1 MRSTQVGEPSDRVAR
16 SRSKICHR
24 DIPRTLWDILLA
36 GSPSPWGELFR
47 KFSDRGASYLS
58 TGIRNAWGIRLSSVA
73 RTALFAPASCAR
85 WPSVVC
91 FAVLTQLGRWEM
103 SWPSGIQAFHGNSAK
118 ISRTCLLLKCGA
130 PTPAL
135 RTGRPVIRSTRRVT
149 LEKRVFRGVNTTRPA
164 CTFASSESPG
174 CRPSLRRIA
183 PASTIWPFVESFNS
197 MVRKSY
203 LRIRQTTRRFG
214 GPGEVRTPDP
224 MVANHVLSQLSYR
237 PIFPL
242 EL

>member
-1 MRSTQVGEPSDRVAR
+1 MAVRCLFCGLDPTG
-16 SRSKICHR
+16 KMG
-24 DIPRTLWDILLA
+24 DILAVRNKRKGHRLCCLKPLQQVA
-36 GSPSPWGELFR
+36 SLPNGKSVLWRLREDSDETELG
-47 KFSDRGASYLS
+47 DR
-58 TGIRNAWGIRLSSVA
+58 
-73 RTALFAPASCAR
+73 ASCQF
-85 WPSVVC
+85 WGSLCGQPPH
-91 FAVLTQLGRWEM
+91 
-103 SWPSGIQAFHGNSAK
+103 PSGNALVEFVFKEAKRDQGIHIKQVFHGNSAK

-135 RTGRPVIRSTRRVT
+135 RTGRPVIRSTRKVT

-174 CRPSLRRIA
+174 WRPSRRRIA

-203 LRIRQTTRRFG
+203 LRVRPTTSRFG

-237 PIFPL
+237 PTLRI